1 MGHPFFF
8 AVNHFFFL
16 LYSDVKSYLIVV
28 VAEVLPRRTSLAPR

>member
-8 AVNHFFFL
+8 AVILSFL
-16 LYSDVKSYLIVV
+16 LYLDVKSYLIVV